1 MQNEIVKVENKGR
14 NIIQPIK
21 IIHRQINRV
30 YRILTII
37 TVTGK

>member
-14 NIIQPIK
+14 NIIQLIK
-21 IIHRQINRV
+21 IIHRQINRE

-37 TVTGK
+37 TVIGK